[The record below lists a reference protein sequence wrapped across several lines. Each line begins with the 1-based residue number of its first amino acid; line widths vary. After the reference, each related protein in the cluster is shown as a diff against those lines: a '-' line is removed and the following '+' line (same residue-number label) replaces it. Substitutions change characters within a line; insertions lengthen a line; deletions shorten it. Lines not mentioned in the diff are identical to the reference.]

1 MGLNKNGLNYLI
13 DTFKRTYVIQIDG
26 LGLSTEDY
34 TTDEKNILSSL
45 NTLIGS
51 EELQTTAKTITG
63 AVNEIL
69 GASIDGHL
77 LSNITDDNGVHSIRY
92 NSNLLQ
98 INQDG
103 VWGNIPYLTSDI
115 DSVLNAKI
123 TLGEGSVVVD
133 STTGEILSSNEYY
146 IDSNGNGSFASLTR
160 DGNIVLD
167 ASNYTSYCATKDHTH
182 NYAGSSSVG
191 GSATSA
197 NKVNTNL
204 VIKLNSGTTE
214 GTNMFTFNGSTAK
227 TINITASSIG
237 ASASSHTHSYLPLSG
252 GTLTGALTVNSN
264 ISSTGH
270 IYLNNNRYY
279 CVKNTSGTALGV
291 LYANTSNSLIVG
303 TTSLAT
309 YYYSN
314 DNHVFNGSVHLS
326 TGNIAS
332 LKTYSSEAF
341 SIYSKWKD
349 GSNHDIVVRGVD
361 GLGCAVG
368 WVGSASYA
376 TIMTIRG
383 RTCKYANSAGTTTLS
398 DRNLKKDFTEF
409 SDAYDIFYDNL
420 KPKTYKYILGSSGRP
435 HSGYVTQEVEEA
447 LEIAGLTT
455 NDFAGVNIM
464 PINCR
469 ETESDGK
476 NGQKDIEDSADNYL
490 LDKGIQEQHNLVY
503 TEFVALNTWQIQKLK
518 NKVKEQEEKITE
530 LNSLVQQLL
539 N

>member
-1 MGLNKNGLNYLI
+1 M
-13 DTFKRTYVIQIDG
+13 
-26 LGLSTEDY
+26 
-34 TTDEKNILSSL
+34 
-45 NTLIGS
+45 
-51 EELQTTAKTITG
+51 
-63 AVNEIL
+63 
-69 GASIDGHL
+69 
-77 LSNITDDNGVHSIRY
+77 
-92 NSNLLQ
+92 LQ
-98 INQDG
+98 ILKHSGGGYVD
-103 VWGNIPYLTSDI
+103 
-115 DSVLNAKI
+115 
-123 TLGEGSVVVD
+123 VV
-133 STTGEILSSNEYY
+133 
-146 IDSNGNGSFASLTR
+146 
-160 DGNIVLD
+160 
-167 ASNYTSYCATKDHTH
+167 
-182 NYAGSSSVG
+182 
-191 GSATSA
+191 
-197 NKVNTNL
+197 
-204 VIKLNSGTTE
+204 
-214 GTNMFTFNGSTAK
+214 TFNGWTDTSGGKINALVFTKSNAQGIYHYIGDSQGTTWTAK
-227 TINITASSIG
+227 KKIAYTDSDITGNAATATKATNDGDGNKIS
-237 ASASSHTHSYLPLSG
+237 TTYLKLSG